1 MATTSL
7 WRVHGWLGKLVIYVE
22 NPEKTE
28 NPKFYRKPDNDQN
41 QSQQLTDVINY
52 AVNTNKTTLQTHD
65 EAEPVTEQFVSGIN
79 VSTLTARDSMMT
91 TKRAFEKTG
100 GVVAYHGYQSFAPG
114 EATPEIA
121 HEIGK
126 KLAAQLWGEK
136 YQVLVATHLD
146 KSNHLHNHFIIN
158 TVSFIDGKK
167 FHRTKK
173 DYYDMQKASDAL
185 CREYGLSVIENPERG
200 KSKHYAEWNAE
211 RQGKPTQRSMVQM
224 DVDTAIRR
232 SMTERQFYD
241 SLRKLGY
248 EIKTGKDI
256 SVRYIGK
263 ERFVRLKRSFG
274 EEYSIEN
281 IRRRILAQTKPET
294 IAQRTPQNN
303 YKFRGKFVPHRKAGL
318 RVLYVHYLYRVGY
331 LPQKREPNPK
341 QVYYRF
347 RDDIRY
353 IRRISE
359 EARLLAKHSIDTD
372 VELKAHKQSVQTQM
386 ESLNDRRKHLRSRLR
401 SAKDEGLKESMK
413 SDISG
418 LSKEMG
424 VLRRELNLC
433 SEIEWRS
440 LDMDEKLSLA
450 QNDKKPKV
458 KELMK
463 DERIRRCR

>member
-1 MATTSL
+1 MM
-7 WRVHGWLGKLVIYVE
+7 RV
-22 NPEKTE
+22 
-28 NPKFYRKPDNDQN
+28 
-41 QSQQLTDVINY
+41 
-52 AVNTNKTTLQTHD
+52 
-65 EAEPVTEQFVSGIN
+65 
-79 VSTLTARDSMMT
+79 
-91 TKRAFEKTG
+91 KRAFEKTG

-114 EATPEIA
+114 EATPDIA
-121 HEIGK
+121 HEIGV
-126 KLAAQLWGEK
+126 KLATQLWGEK

-146 KSNHLHNHFIIN
+146 KSNHLHNHFVIN

-173 DYYDMQKASDAL
+173 DYYEMQKASDAL
-185 CREYGLSVIENPERG
+185 CREYGLSVIENPRHG

-211 RQGKPTQRSMVQM
+211 RQGKPTQRSMVRM

-263 ERFVRLKRSFG
+263 ERFVRLGRSFG
-274 EEYSIEN
+274 EDYSIES

-294 IAQRTPQNN
+294 VTQRRPQKSYN
-303 YKFRGKFVPHRKAGL
+303 FRGVFIPHRKAGL
-318 RVLYVHYLYRVGY
+318 RVLYVHYLYRVGF
-331 LPQKREPNPK
+331 LPKRREPNPK

-359 EARLLAKHSIDTD
+359 EARLLAKYGIDTD
-372 VELKAHKQSVQTQM
+372 VQLKAHMQNLQNQLDALSNQRRLLRNKLRCIKDA
-386 ESLNDRRKHLRSRLR
+386 ESATPIKS
-401 SAKDEGLKESMK
+401 EI
-413 SDISG
+413 SDISKSMG
-418 LSKEMG
+418 IIRKELSLCNE
-424 VLRRELNLC
+424 VERR
-433 SEIEWRS
+433 SP
-440 LDMDEKLSLA
+440 DMEEKLRLA
-450 QNDKKPKV
+450 QKDKKPKS

-463 DERIRRCR
+463 NEHVRQRR